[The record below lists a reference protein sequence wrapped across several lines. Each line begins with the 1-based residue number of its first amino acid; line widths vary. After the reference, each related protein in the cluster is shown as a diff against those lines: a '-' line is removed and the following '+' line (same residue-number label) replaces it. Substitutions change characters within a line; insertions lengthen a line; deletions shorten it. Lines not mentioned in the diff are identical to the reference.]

1 MNTKPNMRSGLDRI
15 RHAIVFEGV
24 LLLLTV
30 VILTG
35 FLNQSATHIGTF
47 GIIMALM
54 AMGWNY
60 IYNYA
65 FDNALVYLKHAL
77 YPRSFK
83 LRCFHAVCFEIGF
96 TLVSIPFTMIW
107 MDFTFIRALTFDIAF
122 TIAVLIYALIFN
134 YAYDMI
140 FPVPQAIS

>member
-1 MNTKPNMRSGLDRI
+1 MDRKPNMRSGLDRI

-30 VILTG
+30 MILTG
-35 FLNQSATHIGTF
+35 LFNQSVTHMGTF
-47 GIIMALM
+47 GIIMAFM

-60 IYNYA
+60 VYNYA
-65 FDNALVYLKHAL
+65 FDHALVYKKQPL
-77 YPRSFK
+77 YPRGFK
-83 LRCFHAVCFEIGF
+83 LRAFHAVCFEIGF
-96 TLVSIPFTMIW
+96 MLVSVPFTMVW
-107 MDFTFIRALTFDIAF
+107 MNFTFIQALTFDIAF

-140 FPVPQAIS
+140 FPVPQVST